1 MISLQKTIPCLA
13 LAAALPILVLA
24 QDRADKYNYSG
35 IYTGRIPTDLLNR
48 SGEKNRVKSQLVVY
62 PDGRLLVLTVE
73 SSSFNI
79 QGSLKKNVFTGQ
91 SRKGLFQSG
100 QAISCR
106 ALFYPGAAILEA
118 SVKNKKGVEKW
129 YFSKS

>member
-1 MISLQKTIPCLA
+1 MISLHKIIPYLA
-13 LAAALPILVLA
+13 LAAAWPILVSA

-48 SGEKNRVKSQLVVY
+48 NGGKNRVKSQLVVY
-62 PDGRLLVLTVE
+62 PDGRLLVLSVE
-73 SSSFNI
+73 TSSFNI

-106 ALFYPGAAILEA
+106 AIFYPGAAVLEA
-118 SVKNKKGVEKW
+118 SVKNKRGFERW
-129 YFSKS
+129 RFSKS